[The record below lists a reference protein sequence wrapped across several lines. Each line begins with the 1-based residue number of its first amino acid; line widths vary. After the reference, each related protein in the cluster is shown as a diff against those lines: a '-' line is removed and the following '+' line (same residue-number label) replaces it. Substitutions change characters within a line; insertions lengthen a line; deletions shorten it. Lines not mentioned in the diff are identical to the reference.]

1 MNLNLRYHILKLLA
15 ILPLL
20 LTMAPAMAQNGSVVY
35 PGETTV
41 LSVEE
46 VPGVTYTWELYN
58 DVEGINLVEVPGN
71 IEAGEAEFVDGINT
85 GATVEVRWLQPGTY
99 FFKVTATDDCT
110 DNLKLGRIEV
120 EEDLPV
126 AYFLE
131 PDTICI
137 GDPGFLDIEWTGTPP
152 LSVEYTIQFLDEE
165 GESGE
170 IETFTINDINSQPHW
185 LEVDPDQLNQIGNYV
200 FTITSVTDANGVT
213 NNEPSE
219 SVTLT
224 VEPRP
229 ITSPIERYNPISE
242 VE

>member
-1 MNLNLRYHILKLLA
+1 MNINLRYHILKLLA

-20 LTMAPAMAQNGSVVY
+20 LTMAPATAQNGGLVY

-58 DVEGINLVEVPGN
+58 DVEGINLAVVPGN
-71 IEAGEAEFVDGINT
+71 IEEGEAEFIDGINT

-99 FFKVTATDDCT
+99 FFKVTAEDDCT
-110 DNLKLGRIEV
+110 NNLKVGRIEI
-120 EEDLPV
+120 EESMPL
-126 AYFLE
+126 AHFHE

-137 GDPGFLDIEWTGTPP
+137 GDPGHLMMELSGQPP
-152 LSVEYTIQFLDEE
+152 LSVTYTIEFE
-165 GESGE
+165 GET
-170 IETFTINDINSQPHW
+170 ETFTIEDIDNSTHW
-185 LEVDPDQLNQIGNYV
+185 LEVLPEHLDQIGNYV
-200 FTITSVTDANGVT
+200 FTVTSVTDVNGIT

-229 ITSPIERYNPISE
+229 ITSPIERYNPLTE

>member
-15 ILPLL
+15 LLPLL
-20 LTMAPAMAQNGSVVY
+20 LTMAPAMAQNGNAVY
-35 PGETTV
+35 PGEITV

-71 IEAGEAEFVDGINT
+71 IAAGEAEFVDGINT
-85 GATVEVRWLQPGTY
+85 GATVEVRWLQPGVY
-99 FFKVTATDDCT
+99 FYKVTATDDCT
-110 DNLKLGRIEV
+110 DNLKLGRIEI
-120 EEDLPV
+120 EESMPV
-126 AYFLE
+126 AQLHE

-137 GDPGFLDIEWTGTPP
+137 GDPGHLMMELTGQQP
-152 LSVEYTIQFLDEE
+152 LSVTYTIEFE
-165 GESGE
+165 GVT
-170 IETFTINDINSQPHW
+170 ETFTIENIDSSPYW
-185 LEVDPDQLNQIGNYV
+185 LEVPAEQLDQIGNYV
-200 FTITSVTDANGVT
+200 FTIISVTDVNGVT
-213 NNEPSE
+213 NDEPSE

-242 VE
+242 VK